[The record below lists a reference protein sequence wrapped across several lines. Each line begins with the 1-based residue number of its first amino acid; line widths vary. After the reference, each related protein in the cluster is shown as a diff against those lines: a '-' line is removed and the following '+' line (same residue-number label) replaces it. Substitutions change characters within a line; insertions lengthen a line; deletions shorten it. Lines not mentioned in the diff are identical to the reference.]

1 MKRFGYFIGLTTV
14 FIFLIAGS
22 TFGQGLLLNEVEF
35 DAPNDANESCQYV
48 EIRGT
53 PGATVPAGVQFIS
66 VNGDSAS
73 FGDILQPTPLGGRI
87 VGANGTITI
96 INDVELCA
104 GRTFPAG
111 TTQVFVTSFSG
122 LGLGAETYMLVSSPI
137 TFSEGDDI
145 DTNNDRV
152 IDPSA
157 QITVI
162 DGFGVTINIDFQA
175 TYAPNLY
182 NAATQGGG
190 SIELP
195 DAATRFSNNNT
206 PLSAA
211 AWYFGELASTPDNT
225 TVYSG
230 IPQSANFPAG
240 GALTPGG
247 PNVPTLATPQKAVVD
262 FNGDG
267 RTDYSIARL
276 TSNRVFWWSFI
287 NGSGEQ
293 RVVEWGLTGDV
304 PVPED
309 FDGDGNDDVAV
320 WRPGAALTAAF
331 YILRSSNST
340 VQIEQFGQT
349 GDDPAIAGDWDGDG
363 IADPA
368 VYRDGGVGQQST
380 FYYRGS
386 QGNPGGSVTFVPWGL
401 GGDKAVRGDFDGDAK
416 QDAAVFRSTNTT
428 WYVRPSSTGTLSAT
442 PFGLPGDTRV
452 SGDFDGDAKT
462 DLAVYRDG
470 VWYVL
475 DSSNGQVRY
484 INWGLAGDVP
494 VSGDYDGDGK
504 TDAAIWRN
512 GIFYIQNSGG
522 SVMYFNWGIAGD
534 NPIAAI
540 FNN

>member
-1 MKRFGYFIGLTTV
+1 MKRFRIFTGLSAV
-14 FIFLIAGS
+14 FIFLIVGS
-22 TFGQGLLLNEVEF
+22 THGQGLLLNEVEF

-48 EIRGT
+48 EVRGT

-66 VNGDSAS
+66 VNGDSGS
-73 FGDILQPTPLGGRI
+73 FGDILQPTSLGGRV

-96 INDVELCA
+96 INDVELCD

-111 TTQVFVTSFSG
+111 TTQVFTTSFSG
-122 LGLGAETYMLVSSPI
+122 LGLGAETYMLISSPN

-145 DTNNDRV
+145 DANNDRV

-162 DGFGVTINIDFQA
+162 DGFGVTINVDFQA
-175 TYAPNLY
+175 TYAPNIY
-182 NAATQGGG
+182 DAVTKGGG

-206 PLSAA
+206 PLSTA

-230 IPQSANFPAG
+230 IPRSANFPVG

-247 PNVPTLATPQKAVVD
+247 ANVPTMVTPQKAVVD

-276 TSNRVFWWSFI
+276 TSNSVFWWSSI

-293 RVVEWGLTGDV
+293 RVVEWGVTGDV

-309 FDGDGNDDVAV
+309 FDGDGNDDIAV
-320 WRPGAALTAAF
+320 WRPGAF
-331 YILRSSNST
+331 YILQSSDST
-340 VQIEQFGQT
+340 VRVEQFGVT

-363 IADPA
+363 KADPA
-368 VYRDGGVGQQST
+368 VYRDGGPGQQST
-380 FYYRGS
+380 FFYRGS
-386 QGNPGGSVTFVPWGL
+386 QGNPGGAITFVPWGI
-401 GGDKAVRGDFDGDAK
+401 GGDKVVRGDFDGDAK
-416 QDAAVFRSTNTT
+416 QDAAVYRSTDSI
-428 WYVRPSSTGTLSAT
+428 WYVLSSSTQTVSYT
-442 PFGLPGDTRV
+442 PFGLSGDTRV

-462 DLAVYRDG
+462 DLAVFRDG

-475 DSSNGQVRY
+475 GSTDGQVRY
-484 INWGLAGDVP
+484 INWGLTGDVP
-494 VSGDYDGDGK
+494 VPGDYDGDGK

-522 SVMYFNWGIAGD
+522 SVSYFSWGTAGD
-534 NPIAAI
+534 NPIASV